1 MKRYRFSLES
11 ALRVRLVQEEAARF
25 ALAHA
30 NAELQ
35 RATTRY
41 RRALARYD
49 RLEPGGGEQ
58 DLESFRRG
66 RDQAER
72 LAASAHAAWL
82 AVDAATDE
90 AAARHQDWVTAS
102 RRVTALQKLD
112 DRRRGEWQVEE
123 QRAEAAANDE
133 SALSR
138 WRARSVESATDGSG
152 VPA

>member
-35 RATTRY
+35 RATARY
-41 RRALARYD
+41 RHALARYD
-49 RLEPGGGEQ
+49 RLESVDGEQ
-58 DLESFRRG
+58 DVEAFRRG
-66 RDQAER
+66 RDEAER
-72 LAASAHAAWL
+72 LAAAAHAAWL
-82 AVDAATDE
+82 VVDAATDE
-90 AAARHQDWVTAS
+90 AAARHQDWVAAS

-112 DRRRGEWQVEE
+112 DRRRGEWLVEE
-123 QRAEAAANDE
+123 QRAETVAIDE
-133 SALSR
+133 SAISR
-138 WRARSVESATDGSG
+138 WRARVAESPTDESG